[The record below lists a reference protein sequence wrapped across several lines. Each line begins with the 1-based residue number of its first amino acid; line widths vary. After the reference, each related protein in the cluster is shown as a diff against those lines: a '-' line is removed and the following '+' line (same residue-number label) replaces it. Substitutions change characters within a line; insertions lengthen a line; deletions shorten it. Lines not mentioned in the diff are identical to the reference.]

1 MATPMMLNKFDLNA
15 TYTWVMTTTMTSGKE
30 YFFGDITKKAFG
42 NSTQKLYF
50 IRNNSFLPL
59 IHTSRLKL
67 LINYC
72 HLQYMTQ

>member
-1 MATPMMLNKFDLNA
+1 MVRGNRVITIETL
-15 TYTWVMTTTMTSGKE
+15 
-30 YFFGDITKKAFG
+30 FFGDITKKAFG

-59 IHTSRLKL
+59 IHTSRLEL

-72 HLQYMTQ
+72 HLHYMTQ

>member
-1 MATPMMLNKFDLNA
+1 MMLNKFDLNA

-50 IRNNSFLPL
+50 IRNNSFHHFYPHVAPRDFL
-59 IHTSRLKL
+59 
-67 LINYC
+67 Y
-72 HLQYMTQ
+72 